1 MKAHEILMFLLIF
14 NLTLWLL
21 GGYGLNIY
29 NLGTSGNYTS
39 GDFESG
45 TEALENQDIGDQ
57 DDLGQAFLF
66 EIASISFTVIIG
78 TIAGLAIIGYILR
91 SQPSPQSIIYG
102 LFAGLFLT
110 SYTKT
115 VQVFYN
121 ISRGIPDIFL
131 IIFLVFTAITAFTFF
146 FGFAQI
152 VTQSWRYMK

>member
-14 NLTLWLL
+14 NLVLWIL

-29 NLGTSGNYTS
+29 QIGVYPTGIGDGTGV
-39 GDFESG
+39 
-45 TEALENQDIGDQ
+45 LETQDIGSQ
-57 DDLGQAFLF
+57 DTVGQAFLF

-115 VQVFYN
+115 VQVFYFLA
-121 ISRGIPDIFL
+121 RDIPDIFL
-131 IIFLVFTAITAFTFF
+131 IIFLAFTAITAFTFF